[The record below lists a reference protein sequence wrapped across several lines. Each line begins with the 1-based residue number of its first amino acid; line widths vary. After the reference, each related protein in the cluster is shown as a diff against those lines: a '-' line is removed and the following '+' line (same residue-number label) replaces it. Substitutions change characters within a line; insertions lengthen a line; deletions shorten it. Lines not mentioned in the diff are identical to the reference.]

1 MVQGAGGSFD
11 GCSNLIDT
19 HTHTLSQPV
28 VYKGWTILL
37 TIIADSRMQTNC
49 AMAKTVLYAL
59 CLSVLIVA
67 INSAA
72 THNRK

>member
-1 MVQGAGGSFD
+1 MGVQI
-11 GCSNLIDT
+11 LLLHT
-19 HTHTLSQPV
+19 HTHLQPA

-37 TIIADSRMQTNC
+37 TIVADSRMQTNC
-49 AMAKTVLYAL
+49 AMAKTVLVYAL

>member
-1 MVQGAGGSFD
+1 MGVQI
-11 GCSNLIDT
+11 LLLHT
-19 HTHTLSQPV
+19 HTHSQPV

-67 INSAA
+67 TNSAA

>member
-1 MVQGAGGSFD
+1 MVLLTDVQIWE
-11 GCSNLIDT
+11 NLIDT
-19 HTHTLSQPV
+19 HSQPA

-67 INSAA
+67 TNSAA